1 MVINSK
7 NKNTTSPDG
16 LNSRMEVV
24 EDMADEDED
33 KQ

>member
-1 MVINSK
+1 MVTNSK
-7 NKNTTSPDG
+7 KQNKASPDG

-24 EDMADEDED
+24 EGMAVEEED